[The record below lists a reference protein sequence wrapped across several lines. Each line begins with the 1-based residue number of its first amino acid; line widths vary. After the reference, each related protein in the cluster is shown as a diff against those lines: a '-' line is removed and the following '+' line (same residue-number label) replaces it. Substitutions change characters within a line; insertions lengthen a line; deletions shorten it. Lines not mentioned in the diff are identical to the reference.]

1 MSFFAQRKPDN
12 ELAGDM
18 LAAESSAGFLAEI
31 WDWMKSVVIALIVV
45 VMVHQYGF
53 HLSTVKGASMQPT
66 LEEDEWLFINKTVHY
81 IGGLK
86 RGDVVVVKEPD
97 GNDTEHPFLVK
108 RVVAVEG
115 DEVQIRQGQLF
126 INGNQ
131 AQESYTDTII
141 EDGRLAPFTVP
152 SGSLFV
158 MGDNRHRHASYDSRS
173 FGAVTVDTVE
183 GRAELI
189 VWPFRKFRV
198 L

>member
-1 MSFFAQRKPDN
+1 MIPNTPFW
-12 ELAGDM
+12 L
-18 LAAESSAGFLAEI
+18 SAL
-31 WDWMKSVVIALIVV
+31 W
-45 VMVHQYGF
+45 
-53 HLSTVKGASMQPT
+53 
-66 LEEDEWLFINKTVHY
+66 
-81 IGGLK
+81 
-86 RGDVVVVKEPD
+86 
-97 GNDTEHPFLVK
+97 
-108 RVVAVEG
+108 
-115 DEVQIRQGQLF
+115 RQGQLF